1 VVAEKT
7 VPMAVGRRGGGAAN
21 GGEGA
26 AKGRRPIVTRDGK
39 REQADVWPLGA
50 MPAGTTIQ
58 GPAILAGSDA
68 TALVEEGWHGVVH
81 PSGAVLLE
89 RA

>member
-1 VVAEKT
+1 
-7 VPMAVGRRGGGAAN
+7 
-21 GGEGA
+21 
-26 AKGRRPIVTRDGK
+26 VTRDGK
-39 REQADVWPLGA
+39 RAQADVWPLGE
-50 MPAGTTIQ
+50 MSAGTKIA

-68 TALVEEGWHGVVH
+68 TALVEEGWNGVVH